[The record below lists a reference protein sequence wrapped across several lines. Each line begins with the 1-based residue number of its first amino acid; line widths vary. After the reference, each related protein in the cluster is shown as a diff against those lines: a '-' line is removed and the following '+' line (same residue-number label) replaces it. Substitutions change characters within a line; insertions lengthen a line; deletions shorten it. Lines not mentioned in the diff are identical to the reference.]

1 MAELQSTKFS
11 DKSAVTVSSR
21 SNQQFSFSHSFLI
34 LFVLIFC
41 LFLEKMLDLE
51 VLNLKNVSINK
62 APNYG
67 LHVIIYFFS

>member
-21 SNQQFSFSHSFLI
+21 SNQQFSFSHSFCI
-34 LFVLIFC
+34 LFVHIFC
-41 LFLEKMLDLE
+41 LFLEKMHELE

-67 LHVIIYFFS
+67 RHVIIHFLF